1 MNLVSKIGR
10 IAFAAA
16 TCFTLMTAPLLA
28 QEAAAPAAPAPA
40 AKKGPPPKQFQDWVV
55 ACQEATKDT
64 KKICQAA
71 QKITIKESGKQL
83 MQVLVG
89 YPPDADKPIAVFF
102 LPLGMLLPQGAK
114 LVIGEEELGRLA
126 VQRCEP
132 NGCIAPLQLTD
143 EIMTKLK
150 AGTAGKVVVTNAE
163 GKNLDIP
170 LSLKGFS
177 AAFAELKK
185 S

>member
-1 MNLVSKIGR
+1 MHVQFKLGR
-10 IAFAAA
+10 VAVMAV

-28 QEAAAPAAPAPA
+28 QDKAPAVEA
-40 AKKGPPPKQFQDWVV
+40 AKKPPVQKQFQDWVV
-55 ACQEATKDT
+55 ICQEPDKGG

-114 LVIGEEELGRLA
+114 LIIGEVELGRLA
-126 VQRCEP
+126 IQRCEP

-143 EIMTKLK
+143 DIMGKLK
-150 AGTAGKVVVTNAE
+150 TGTAGKVVVTNAE

-177 AAFAELKK
+177 AAVTELKK